1 MKKETRLK
9 KPFHLSVV
17 ISVIAAVA
25 ILLISFFLLSVH
37 KVVGDSMSPVVKEK
51 DIVITFNVGEIEKGD
66 VIAFYYGNRILVRR
80 VIGMQGDWIDINGE
94 GTVSVNGTDIEEPY
108 VRKKVSGVGDTE
120 FPYQVPAG
128 RYFVLGDN
136 REKTPD
142 SRTSVIGCISEEQL
156 IGKVLFRIWPLTR
169 IGYVRGADY

>member
-37 KVVGDSMSPVVKEK
+37 TVVGDSMTPTIQEN
-51 DIVITFNVGEIEKGD
+51 DIVVTVNVGKIEEGD
-66 VIAFYYGNRILVRR
+66 VIAFYYGNKILVRR
-80 VIGMQGDWIDINGE
+80 VIGTQGDWIDIDDE
-94 GTVSVNGTDIEEPY
+94 GTVSVNGTAIDEPY
-108 VRKKVSGVGDTE
+108 VRQKVSGVGDTE
-120 FPYQVPAG
+120 FPYQVPAS

-136 REKTPD
+136 RETTPD

-156 IGKVLFRIWPLTR
+156 IGKVLFRIWPLNR
-169 IGYVRGADY
+169 IGYVSGADY